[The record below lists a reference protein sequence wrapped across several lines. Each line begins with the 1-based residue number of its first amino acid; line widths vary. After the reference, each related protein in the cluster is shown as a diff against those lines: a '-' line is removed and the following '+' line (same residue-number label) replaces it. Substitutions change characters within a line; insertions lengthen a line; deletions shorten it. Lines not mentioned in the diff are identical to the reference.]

1 MEPVGLALGVI
12 GLAGIFK
19 SCVELF
25 GYFSTYRSYG
35 HDYHLLDAKLH
46 IEKAVLLQWAD
57 RMRLPHEDYDR
68 RLDNPTIREAVSQVL
83 SSIIRLLSETPSL
96 QQRYGLKQAEASPP
110 YPLIPQRQTIGGSL
124 MEKFME
130 DYNAM
135 QARIHQRKATTSIS
149 SKLKWV
155 ITDKDKFND
164 LIKDLSYF
172 TSKLDVLVPGQ
183 SPEGGISLLASTI
196 RHEIAFTYKEHAKA
210 LLQEAS
216 DDRLERNAI
225 LQEARDQDRALKS
238 LWFRCMGDRKD
249 SVEPAHVKTLQ
260 WALKPACEREGMKA
274 EWDDL
279 SEWLRSGTGLYWICG
294 KAGSGK
300 STLMKY
306 LVDNPSTRTPLNEWA
321 GDLPLTVGSFFFWGL
336 GTQEQKSLEG
346 LSRAILYQLLEVES
360 SYLPSALPRL
370 WQEVRTN
377 VHEKPEPPSSG
388 ELKAASEF
396 MIKNFQPKRR
406 FCLFIDGL
414 DEFEGNFHDAIK
426 FIKGLCSN
434 SAIKIIVASRPI
446 AICYDAFS
454 RAPQL
459 HMEHLTRNDVTE
471 YIQDIVGSHPYM
483 EVLRDSGEQSPNTIT
498 DRIIGKA
505 SGVFLWVI
513 LACHSVLDGFAAHD
527 TVEELCRR
535 VDDLPPE
542 LEGLFM
548 HMLNSVDRR
557 YHEQMAKTL
566 KIIHLASSN
575 DDGMPTI
582 ELACFDRNGMDC
594 TSNVP
599 LESFPIHEAR
609 KICSVMVARLRSR
622 CGGLIQAEPRRH
634 LGRTTTYSG
643 IFVCWCSLGAKCP
656 RASASRLQSTPL
668 TNKCEDFPEHSRVV
682 FLHRA
687 VVEFLNNPDVWNLA
701 PLRISD
707 PTFSAVSVIV
717 GMDLQLEYLYCK
729 NGARSRLSQSLLL
742 MDGCEPLDCEPL
754 ECVVPVLAKVADYLT
769 LKITQGGYETNETL
783 QPSFSPILDTAYDR
797 SSPQL
802 SLLIAVELSLTNTVS
817 RLLSIVGPQPLGPPY
832 IPFPL
837 LWHSLAAPVLLAIN
851 GRVFNEWG
859 SSQHRRKVSRYL
871 LSQGFHPN
879 EVFVNE
885 RGLSTTPWRELMLKQ
900 KELWEEMARR
910 QILFSRTLNVMDVAG
925 PLIEYGAELDNVL
938 PGISTIE
945 EFFGDDFPRIF
956 AEITTIN
963 DYRQKRNR
971 IETKIRLYE
980 KEIMA
985 AIAERRRLMAAEA
998 LASSSATS
1006 EHVNKETETELDSSN
1021 LDTQADKTV
1030 DGDSSKADTTG
1041 NNAKPDV
1048 GRKVNFKAAPEIL
1061 WWVLLLVIVAI
1072 SMYMKLGFPN
1082 QNGMIGIDG

>member
-1 MEPVGLALGVI
+1 M
-12 GLAGIFK
+12 
-19 SCVELF
+19 SLF
-25 GYFSTYRSYG
+25 PG
-35 HDYHLLDAKLH
+35 
-46 IEKAVLLQWAD
+46 
-57 RMRLPHEDYDR
+57 
-68 RLDNPTIREAVSQVL
+68 NPLR
-83 SSIIRLLSETPSL
+83 
-96 QQRYGLKQAEASPP
+96 
-110 YPLIPQRQTIGGSL
+110 
-124 MEKFME
+124 
-130 DYNAM
+130 
-135 QARIHQRKATTSIS
+135 
-149 SKLKWV
+149 
-155 ITDKDKFND
+155 
-164 LIKDLSYF
+164 
-172 TSKLDVLVPGQ
+172 
-183 SPEGGISLLASTI
+183 GGISLLASTI
-196 RHEIAFTYKEHAKA
+196 RHEIAFIYKEHAKA

-260 WALKPACEREGMKA
+260 WALKPACEREGMEA

-306 LVDNPSTRTPLNEWA
+306 LVDNPSTRTPLNEWV

-370 WQEVRTN
+370 WQEVRTD
-377 VHEKPEPPSSG
+377 VHQKPEPPSSG

-426 FIKGLCSN
+426 LIKGLCSN
-434 SAIKIIVASRPI
+434 SAIKIIVSSRPI

-483 EVLRDSGEQSPNTIT
+483 TVLRDSGELSPNTIT
-498 DRIIGKA
+498 YRLIGKA

-513 LACHSVLDGFAAHD
+513 LACQSVLDGFAAHD

-542 LEGLFM
+542 LEGLFV

-566 KIIHLASSN
+566 KILHLN
-575 DDGMPTI
+575 DDWMPAI
-582 ELACFDRNGMDC
+582 KLACFDRNGMDC

-609 KICSVMVARLRSR
+609 KICSAMVARLRSR

-634 LGRTTTYSG
+634 WGRTTTYSE

-656 RASASRLQSTPL
+656 RASASRSQSTPL

-682 FLHRA
+682 FLHRT

-729 NGARSRLSQSLLL
+729 NGAHSYLPQHKSLLL
-742 MDGCEPLDCEPL
+742 MDGCEPL
-754 ECVVPVLAKVADYLT
+754 ECVVPVLAKVADYLR
-769 LKITQGGYETNETL
+769 LKITQLDYKTEL
-783 QPSFSPILDTAYDR
+783 QPFFSQLLDPAYDR

-817 RLLSIVGPQPLGPPY
+817 RLLSIVGPQPFGPPY

-837 LWHSLAAPVLLAIN
+837 LWHSLATPVLLAIN
-851 GRVFNEWG
+851 GPALYVWE
-859 SSQHRRKVSRYL
+859 SSRQRRKVSRYL

-900 KELWEEMARR
+900 KEWWEESAKIPNRTVEMPTTAWTTKRR
-910 QILFSRTLNVMDVAG
+910 RNLISSTLNFMGVAG

-945 EFFGDDFPRIF
+945 EFFGDEFPRIF
-956 AEITTIN
+956 AEITTRIS
-963 DYRQKRNR
+963 QRNS
-971 IETKIRLYE
+971 IETEMRLYE

-1006 EHVNKETETELDSSN
+1006 EHVKETETELDSSN

-1048 GRKVNFKAAPEIL
+1048 GRKVNLKAAPEIL

-1072 SMYMKLGFPN
+1072 SMYMKPGFPN